1 MLIERKRVCEGVFG
15 VPPLTHEWLSWTYS
29 SIKNKSEIETEREK
43 KIQISFSP
51 KITVH

>member
-1 MLIERKRVCEGVFG
+1 MMIERKRVCEGVFW
-15 VPPLTHEWLSWTYS
+15 VPLLTQDRFSWTYS

-43 KIQISFSP
+43 DTDFSLP